1 MDTLPQLQSK
11 AECWVVER
19 YVLEGQMV
27 RAEGRE
33 LPGAPSGRQNPQ
45 GLAFGGSVWGGRN
58 GRDGAVRAEAGVETS
73 VTVLGSGPF
82 NGYVF
87 GSRERGSR

>member
-45 GLAFGGSVWGGRN
+45 D
-58 GRDGAVRAEAGVETS
+58 GRDGAVRAKAGD
-73 VTVLGSGPF
+73 
-82 NGYVF
+82 
-87 GSRERGSR
+87 ERDGAGLWPV

>member
-33 LPGAPSGRQNPQ
+33 LPGAPSDGRTPRAWLSA
-45 GLAFGGSVWGGRN
+45 GPFGEEGTGGMALSEPRL
-58 GRDGAVRAEAGVETS
+58 ETS

>member
-33 LPGAPSGRQNPQ
+33 LPGAPSDGRTPRAW
-45 GLAFGGSVWGGRN
+45 LSAAFGGFRRSVWGGRD
-58 GRDGAVRAEAGVETS
+58 GRDDAVRAKAGDERDGAGLWPV
-73 VTVLGSGPF
+73 
-82 NGYVF
+82 
-87 GSRERGSR
+87 